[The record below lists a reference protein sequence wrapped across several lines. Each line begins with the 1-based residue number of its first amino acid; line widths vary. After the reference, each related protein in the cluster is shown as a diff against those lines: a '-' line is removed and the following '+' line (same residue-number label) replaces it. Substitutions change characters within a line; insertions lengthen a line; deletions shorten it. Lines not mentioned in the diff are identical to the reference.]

1 MDKDLVEA
9 LGKVVIAAAWAD
21 KEMAPEEINSLKDL
35 LFQFQHTLTLSDV
48 NVGDQFWAFLSGV
61 DIRPNVDA
69 GIGIP
74 AREMAKFEMYTESPI
89 GAAERAWLV
98 DQLCQ
103 AIRTEQDK
111 ALIISSLKDM
121 VEADGVMTEAEQ
133 AVLSEI
139 KMMIENV
146 DTGIFDTLK
155 HFLQDA
161 LQRRVQT
168 MSAAPNREKYFK
180 EFLRNKV
187 YYEIRR
193 RMESGEAKLDIP
205 DDYLRKLGTIG
216 GMMARVAQ
224 VDNIV
229 LEKEMDKM
237 GSIAETGWGAMSI
250 LQTGW
255 GLSSEAAAVVIE
267 IAMSEVSK
275 NFDYL
280 RMSRDFFDIAT
291 PAERADL
298 LELLFAVANAD
309 GHISNDEFN
318 EIRTIADY
326 LLLSNH
332 RVNEA
337 YSKIVQE

>member
-1 MDKDLVEA
+1 
-9 LGKVVIAAAWAD
+9 
-21 KEMAPEEINSLKDL
+21 
-35 LFQFQHTLTLSDV
+35 
-48 NVGDQFWAFLSGV
+48 
-61 DIRPNVDA
+61 
-69 GIGIP
+69 
-74 AREMAKFEMYTESPI
+74 
-89 GAAERAWLV
+89 
-98 DQLCQ
+98 
-103 AIRTEQDK
+103 
-111 ALIISSLKDM
+111 
-121 VEADGVMTEAEQ
+121 
-133 AVLSEI
+133 
-139 KMMIENV
+139 
-146 DTGIFDTLK
+146 
-155 HFLQDA
+155 
-161 LQRRVQT
+161 

-187 YYEIRR
+187 YYEMRR
-193 RMESGEAKLDIP
+193 RLDLSQRNLNIP

-229 LEKEMDKM
+229 LEKEIDKM
-237 GSIAETGWGAMSI
+237 TSIAETGWG
-250 LQTGW
+250 
-255 GLSSEAAAVVIE
+255 LSSEVAALVIE
-267 IAMSEVSK
+267 IATSEVSK

-326 LLLSNH
+326 LLLSTN

-337 YSKIVQE
+337 YSKIVE

>member
-21 KEMAPEEINSLKDL
+21 KKMAPEEINSLKDL
-35 LFQFQHTLTLSDV
+35 IFQFQHALTLSDV
-48 NVGDQFWAFLSGV
+48 NVSDQFWAFLSGV
-61 DIRPNVDA
+61 EISSNVDV

-74 AREMAKFEMYTESPI
+74 AWEMAKFEMYIESPV
-89 GAAERAWLV
+89 GAAERARLV
-98 DQLCQ
+98 HRLCE
-103 AIRTEQDK
+103 AIQTEEDK

-121 VEADGVMTEAEQ
+121 VEADGVMTEDEQ
-133 AVLSEI
+133 AVLNEI
-139 KMMIENV
+139 NTMIENV
-146 DTGIFDTLK
+146 DTGIFDIFK
-155 HFLQDA
+155 RFLQDA
-161 LQRRVQT
+161 LQRRLQT

-193 RMESGEAKLDIP
+193 RMDLGEAALDIP

-229 LEKEMDKM
+229 LEKEMEKM
-237 GSIAETGWGAMSI
+237 SSIAATGWGALSI

-255 GLSSEAAAVVIE
+255 GLSSEAAALVVE
-267 IAMSEVSK
+267 VAMSEVSR

-326 LLLSNH
+326 LLLSSN

-337 YSKIVQE
+337 YSKIVQ